1 MSTIILYTLGI
12 ILFTIG
18 GIGWIRSANERNN
31 SRFIAVALIGIFVI
45 VIAMGFNAMPYIYI
59 R

>member
-1 MSTIILYTLGI
+1 MYTILIILGI

-18 GIGWIRSANERNN
+18 GIGWIRSADEGNN
-31 SRFIAVALIGIFVI
+31 SKFIAVALIGIFVI
-45 VIAMGFNAMPYIYI
+45 VIAMVFNAVPYIYT

>member
-1 MSTIILYTLGI
+1 MYTILLILGI

-18 GIGWIRSANERNN
+18 GIGWIRSADEENN
-31 SRFIAVALIGIFVI
+31 SKFIAVALIGIFVI
-45 VIAMGFNAMPYIYI
+45 VIAMVFNAVPYIYT